1 MNILLVSPEY
11 PDTFWSFKHA
21 LKFVSKKASNPP
33 LGLLTIASML
43 PAQWNKK
50 LIDLNL
56 QPLTNSDLDWAD
68 YVFIS
73 AMDVQRQSVYR
84 VVQQCKTRN
93 KTIVA
98 GGPLF
103 TGEYDRFPGIDHFIL
118 NEGEITLP
126 LFLEDL
132 KNGSP
137 KYIYTTDKYAD
148 IHTTPTPMW
157 ELADLS
163 GYDSMPIQFS
173 RGCPYNCDF
182 CNVTALLGHQP
193 RIKSVQQIITEL
205 DSLYAHG
212 WRRNIFFVDDNF
224 IGNKRF
230 IKEEMLPA
238 LIDWRKGKVGCLFT
252 TEASINLADD
262 ETLMQLMAAA
272 GFISVFIGIETPSAE
287 SLAECRKT
295 QNINRDLI
303 QSVKKIQRHGM
314 QVMGGFIV
322 GFDSDTPAIF
332 QNQIDFIQESGIV
345 TAMVGLLQAPFG
357 TQLYDRIKEEG
368 RLINEMSGDN
378 TDGSTN
384 IIPKMD
390 ADLLHKGYR
399 YLLGEIYSPALFYQR
414 IKTLLSEYR
423 PYPVKAH
430 LEIQEWQAFIRSII
444 RLGILGPERKEYW
457 NLFFWTLLK
466 HPALLPQAITL
477 AIYGYHFRTISEKIL
492 SSVPAPRPIL
502 HSPILVQLK
511 IPQIQDLQNQYI
523 VTRIYLKSMR
533 LSAKAQ
539 SEYTRS

>member
-33 LGLLTIASML
+33 LGLLTIATML
-43 PAQWNKK
+43 PARWNKK
-50 LIDLNL
+50 LVDLNL
-56 QPLTNSDLDWAD
+56 QPLTNVDLDWAD
-68 YVFIS
+68 YVFVS

-84 VVQQCKTRN
+84 VIDQCKTRG
-93 KTIVA
+93 KTIIA

-126 LFLEDL
+126 LFLDDL
-132 KNGSP
+132 KNGMP
-137 KYIYTTDKYAD
+137 QPIYSTEKFVD
-148 IHTTPTPMW
+148 IHATPVPMW
-157 ELADLS
+157 ELVDFS

-193 RIKSVQQIITEL
+193 RIKSVQQIIAEL
-205 DSLYAHG
+205 NSLYAHG

-230 IKEEMLPA
+230 IKEEILPA
-238 LIDWRKGKVGCLFT
+238 LINWRKDKVGCFFI

-272 GFISVFIGIETPSAE
+272 GFVSVFIGIETPSEE
-287 SLAECRKT
+287 SLAACRKT
-295 QNINRDLI
+295 QNTHRDLI
-303 QSVKKIQRHGM
+303 QSVKTIQRHGM

-332 QNQIDFIQESGIV
+332 QNQIDFIQETGIV

-357 TQLYDRIKEEG
+357 TQLYDRMKQEG
-368 RLINEMSGDN
+368 RLVNEMSGDN
-378 TDGSTN
+378 TDGTTN
-384 IIPKMD
+384 ILPKMD
-390 ADLLHKGYR
+390 ADLLHRGYHH
-399 YLLGEIYSPALFYQR
+399 LLAQIYSPALFYQR
-414 IKTLLSEYR
+414 IKTFLSVFR
-423 PYPVKAH
+423 PYPLKAH
-430 LEIQEWQAFIRSII
+430 LEYQEWLALIRSII

-457 NLFFWTLLK
+457 DLFFWTLFK
-466 HPALLPQAITL
+466 HPAMLPQAITL
-477 AIYGYHFRTISEKIL
+477 AIYGYHFRTISQNIRL
-492 SSVPAPRPIL
+492 SAPAPRTTLHAPIL
-502 HSPILVQLK
+502 ARIK
-511 IPQIQDLQNQYI
+511 IPQIQALNNQYKI
-523 VTRIYLKSMR
+523 TRVYLKSMR

-539 SEYTRS
+539 SEYTRP